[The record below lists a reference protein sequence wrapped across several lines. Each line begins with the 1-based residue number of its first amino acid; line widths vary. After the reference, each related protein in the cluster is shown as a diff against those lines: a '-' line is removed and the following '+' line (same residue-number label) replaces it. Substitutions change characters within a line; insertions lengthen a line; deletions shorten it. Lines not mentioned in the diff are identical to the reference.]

1 MPPKKDQSSNQS
13 NGEELVTLSQLKD
26 LMGQQRD
33 LFMQLLQQ
41 QESNFKSVVE
51 LIVNNVNTRIDK
63 LIMETQELRS
73 SLQFSQKDIDD
84 LMKKNDKTESE
95 RTIACAETKIMQG
108 QLAEMTEKADYLEGQ
123 TRRNNLVVDGI
134 PEAQNESW
142 KETEDKVRYVINE
155 KLHLD
160 SSQMVIER
168 AHRTG
173 NPSGYSG
180 KRPRPITVKFL
191 RYKDKMAVL
200 RKTKD
205 LKGTNIYV
213 NEDYTEAVR
222 QKRKELIPAM
232 KAARERSDIAYIRQ
246 VYCPSPCPKAE
257 GYEKHQQPGIGAKSW
272 IERLG
277 SCYGPFE
284 CLQHQE

>member
-1 MPPKKDQSSNQS
+1 MS
-13 NGEELVTLSQLKD
+13 LSQLRD
-26 LMGQQRD
+26 LMSQQRD

-41 QESNFKSVVE
+41 QESNFKTVVE
-51 LIVNNVNTRIDK
+51 LIVNNANTRIDK
-63 LIMETQELRS
+63 LIKETQELRS

-84 LMKKNDKTESE
+84 LIKKNDKIESE
-95 RTIACAETKIMQG
+95 SLIACAETKIMQG
-108 QLAEMTEKADYLEGQ
+108 KLAEMTEKADYLEGQ
-123 TRRNNLVVDGI
+123 IRRNNLVVDGI
-134 PEAQNESW
+134 PETQNESW
-142 KETEDKVRYVINE
+142 KEVEDKVKYVIKE

-173 NPSGYSG
+173 NPSGYSE
-180 KRPRPITVKFL
+180 KRPRPIMVKFL

-200 RKTKD
+200 GKTKD

-232 KAARERSDIAYIRQ
+232 KAARERGDIAYIRHDKLIVHHPARMHKDGKGTNSQ
-246 VYCPSPCPKAE
+246 ELKLRAE
-257 GYEKHQQPGIGAKSW
+257 V
-272 IERLG
+272 RD
-277 SCYGPFE
+277 
-284 CLQHQE
+284 